1 MDNRVRAAL
10 ASIRPV
16 YEALPVFQLN
26 AWRNFAPDEP
36 TARHVAAAQRVALH
50 ELLHSFGLDP
60 SLAETAETNWLEEL
74 HGRIMSGLAP
84 ALVKLYIE
92 APPTDEEYAV
102 ITCETLSNA
111 ELNTGLSTA
120 ATRRALR
127 ESTLHSYRQR
137 GFLVQAAPMPSFRFL
152 IIDPIQRLVSF
163 GIPSAAAL
171 EAIARHGPII
181 EVGAGTGYWAG
192 LLQAMGVDIIAFD
205 AEPTST
211 GSCVDGASLSRRADS
226 PLCDGATGRHFSSRV
241 LRPLRLSP
249 VGRCCWYG
257 PTIPTRRITAISS
270 TPTLTRPMARRR
282 RLAGTRAAWPASLRP
297 VAPRSSMSASGR
309 RPCALCQARG
319 QTAA

>member
-1 MDNRVRAAL
+1 MQEPPFESDNDTHDGWAGAKAGADRSYSRPAA
-10 ASIRPV
+10 
-16 YEALPVFQLN
+16 FQN
-26 AWRNFAPDEP
+26 
-36 TARHVAAAQRVALH
+36 
-50 ELLHSFGLDP
+50 
-60 SLAETAETNWLEEL
+60 
-74 HGRIMSGLAP
+74 IMSGLAP

-102 ITCETLSNA
+102 ITRETLSNA

-137 GFLVQAAPMPSFRFL
+137 GFLVQAAPMASFRFL

-192 LLQAMGVDIIAFD
+192 LLQAMGVDIVAFD

-211 GSCVDGASLSRRADS
+211 GSCDDGARANRFFVEASGFTTVRRGDAAALFEQGSAAAEALARRALLLVWPNNPDAQ
-226 PLCDGATGRHFSSRV
+226 DNRH
-241 LRPLRLSP
+241 LLD
-249 VGRCCWYG
+249 
-257 PTIPTRRITAISS
+257 SS